1 MYIVCINYRPMSLS
15 DLESVDREFHQ
26 SLCWIQERDISGE
39 MLDLTF
45 SVTEEVFGQ
54 TVEKELKPGGQRI
67 FVTEK
72 NKKVCSKKIIFKYK
86 FDKLVH

>member
-1 MYIVCINYRPMSLS
+1 MSLS

-26 SLCWIQERDISGE
+26 SLCWVQERDISGE

-54 TVEKELKPGGQRI
+54 TVEKELKHGGQRI
-67 FVTEK
+67 SVTDK
-72 NKKVCSKKIIFKYK
+72 NKKVNKLKYFHVFFSYIYLIFKLI
-86 FDKLVH
+86 FL

>member
-1 MYIVCINYRPMSLS
+1 MSLS

-26 SLCWIQERDISGE
+26 SLCWVQERDISGE

-67 FVTEK
+67 FVTDK
-72 NKKVCSKKIIFKYK
+72 NKKVNTLKY
-86 FDKLVH
+86 FHVFFYTNISFLN

>member
-1 MYIVCINYRPMSLS
+1 MSLS

-72 NKKVCSKKIIFKYK
+72 NKKVNIFNIIF
-86 FDKLVH
+86 

>member
-1 MYIVCINYRPMSLS
+1 MSLS

-26 SLCWIQERDISGE
+26 SLCWVQERDISGE

-67 FVTEK
+67 FVTDK
-72 NKKVCSKKIIFKYK
+72 NKKVSIIDLKFFFFYCIINTKIIFS
-86 FDKLVH
+86 

>member
-1 MYIVCINYRPMSLS
+1 MSLS

-26 SLCWIQERDISGE
+26 SLCWVQERDISGE

-54 TVEKELKPGGQRI
+54 TAEKELKPGGQRI
-67 FVTEK
+67 YVTEK
-72 NKKVCSKKIIFKYK
+72 NKKVEYIFKYIK
-86 FDKLVH
+86 TIY

>member
-1 MYIVCINYRPMSLS
+1 MSLS

-54 TVEKELKPGGQRI
+54 TAEKELKPGGQRI

-72 NKKVCSKKIIFKYK
+72 NKKVKIYLLFLIYK
-86 FDKLVH
+86 CN